1 MIISLILIVYRFDLI
16 KHFVIVIYLGTTS
29 TGASEKTGTETSG
42 ERREEER
49 REEKRREEESR
60 HVKG

>member
-1 MIISLILIVYRFDLI
+1 MIISLILMFIDLI

-29 TGASEKTGTETSG
+29 TRASEKTGTETSG

-60 HVKG
+60 HVIG

>member
-1 MIISLILIVYRFDLI
+1 MFIDLI
-16 KHFVIVIYLGTTS
+16 KHFVMIVIYLGTTS
-29 TGASEKTGTETSG
+29 TRASEKTGTETSG

-60 HVKG
+60 DVKG